1 MRRAV
6 LITTVLAA
14 GLAIPAAAS
23 VPPGGLDVARLAAGA
38 SSRAAN
44 ILAFANRWLG
54 TPYQWGGTTRSGI
67 DCSGYLRQ
75 MFRDLFN
82 VELPRTTR
90 QQINLGIDLDIN
102 PRRPG
107 EGMSPGDLIFYIGPD
122 GLPTHVVVYAGND
135 TITHSVSGRGV
146 VVDPIR
152 KVFGRRIVARRL
164 LVPRSGAGG
173 DDSAGF
179 APIPAAGPIVPKEI
193 PCPPEIQAK
202 RSELARFSKA
212 PIEDWAAF
220 GDRDIC
226 DFRALADGL
235 RARGG
240 PAAEANAKKLDDHA
254 VWLESIEALKGEIG
268 RGW

>member
-1 MRRAV
+1 MPRRSLILIALALGLAVPAAGSVPLRPAV
-6 LITTVLAA
+6 L
-14 GLAIPAAAS
+14 AS
-23 VPPGGLDVARLAAGA
+23 LSAGA
-38 SSRAAN
+38 SRGSR

-67 DCSGYLRQ
+67 DCSAYLRQ

-90 QQINLGIDLDIN
+90 QQINLGVDLDVN

-107 EGMSPGDLIFYIGPD
+107 LSMVPGDLIFFIGPD

-146 VVDPIR
+146 VVDPIK

-164 LVPRSGAGG
+164 LVPRSGG

-179 APIPAAGPIVPKEI
+179 APIPAAGPIIPKEI
-193 PCPPEIQAK
+193 PCPPEIRPK
-202 RSELARFSKA
+202 RSEVARYAKA
-212 PIEDWAAF
+212 PILDWGVF
-220 GDRDIC
+220 GERDIC
-226 DFRALADGL
+226 DFRALAQGL
-235 RARGG
+235 RDKGG

-254 VWLESIEALKGEIG
+254 VWLESIDELKDEMG